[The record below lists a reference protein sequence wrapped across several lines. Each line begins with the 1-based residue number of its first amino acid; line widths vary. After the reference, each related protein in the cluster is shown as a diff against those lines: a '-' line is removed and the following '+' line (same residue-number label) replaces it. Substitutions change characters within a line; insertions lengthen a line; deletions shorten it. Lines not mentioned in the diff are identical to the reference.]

1 MGGGT
6 IAASQVGAFTPCVVS
21 GRAGRF
27 WGRSDRFDR
36 NAPHRYDDLEL
47 GNCSKFEFRK
57 ALNELWKAKGLPIL
71 PSEVEGWASMFD
83 KKRNGADS
91 A

>member
-1 MGGGT
+1 MGGFFFDFEAVRT
-6 IAASQVGAFTPCVVS
+6 ASS
-21 GRAGRF
+21 
-27 WGRSDRFDR
+27 
-36 NAPHRYDDLEL
+36 APHRYDDLEL

-57 ALNELWKAKGLPIL
+57 ALNALWQAKGLPIL

-91 A
+91 AHVEASST

>member
-1 MGGGT
+1 MEAPSRHLHESSPGEQVDFGAVRT
-6 IAASQVGAFTPCVVS
+6 ASS
-21 GRAGRF
+21 
-27 WGRSDRFDR
+27 
-36 NAPHRYDDLEL
+36 APRRYDDLEL

-57 ALNELWKAKGLPIL
+57 AMNALWQAKGLPIL

>member
-1 MGGGT
+1 MNRLRE
-6 IAASQVGAFTPCVVS
+6 SL
-21 GRAGRF
+21 
-27 WGRSDRFDR
+27 DR
-36 NAPHRYDDLEL
+36 NAPRRYDDLEL

-91 A
+91 EPKMNLNLTSL

>member
-1 MGGGT
+1 MSRRRRST
-6 IAASQVGAFTPCVVS
+6 QVHFLP
-21 GRAGRF
+21 
-27 WGRSDRFDR
+27 
-36 NAPHRYDDLEL
+36 YDDLEL

-57 ALNELWKAKGLPIL
+57 ALQELLRAKGLPIL

-91 A
+91 ASSLNFNVIWWRRWRLHETAPS